1 MLNKTR
7 QIYAIT
13 TALIVLLFLC
23 IAATQAADSE
33 PEKKST
39 PLEKKELR
47 IAKDGKGIVDQN
59 GNVIAR
65 FAKDIRIKSPAGQ
78 TVSLPGCMCCK
89 PECIAWDQNGK
100 CVKTYNSCTWDFDC
114 NCK

>member
-1 MLNKTR
+1 MLDKTR

-23 IAATQAADSE
+23 IAASQTADAE
-33 PEKKST
+33 PAKVGT
-39 PLEKKELR
+39 APEKKELR
-47 IAKDGKGIVDQN
+47 IASDGKGIVDQN
-59 GNVIAR
+59 GKVVAR
-65 FAKDIRIKSPAGQ
+65 FAKDIRIQSPVGQ

-89 PECIAWDQNGK
+89 PECIVWDASGK